1 MEIKSGAQSRYQI
14 GYHMV
19 WGVKY
24 HKHLLN
30 KGMKKYLV
38 EKIKDVCKAYGYD
51 FYCIGLATNH
61 VHFFVGAAPK
71 IAPARIVQV
80 VKSITAKEMFV
91 KYPQVKKQLWGGEF
105 WKDGY
110 YVGTV
115 GEGQTEA
122 IIMNYLEKQEDKE
135 ETKPITM
142 KQLKLFF

>member
-1 MEIKSGAQSRYQI
+1 
-14 GYHMV
+14 
-19 WGVKY
+19 
-24 HKHLLN
+24 
-30 KGMKKYLV
+30 
-38 EKIKDVCKAYGYD
+38 
-51 FYCIGLATNH
+51 
-61 VHFFVGAAPK
+61 
-71 IAPARIVQV
+71 

-91 KYPQVKKQLWGGEF
+91 KYPQVKKHLWGGEF

-115 GEGQTEA
+115 GDGQTEA